1 MSYNTFAEFYDS
13 LTENVNYNN
22 ISLFIDRV
30 LAENSAGRGIL
41 LDLACG
47 TGSLS
52 ILMSNLG
59 FDVIGVDVSY
69 EMLTKAMQK
78 NYDSKE
84 KILFLCQPMQKLD
97 LYGTVDCVVC
107 VLDSLN
113 HINKKDLRETFKRV
127 SMFLNPGGYFI
138 FDFNTEYKHKQIL
151 ANNTFVY
158 DCEDIYCVWQ
168 NSLKA
173 DKVDISLDFFKKEKD
188 VYHRSEESFSE
199 YTHTEKDI
207 KEIISQNRLE
217 IINCYDDYSFEQPN
231 SQTQRIVYVTRKV

>member
-173 DKVDISLDFFKKEKD
+173 DKVDISLDFFKKEKGA
-188 VYHRSEESFSE
+188 YYRSEESFSE
-199 YTHTEKDI
+199 YTYAEKDI
-207 KEIISQNRLE
+207 KDIIFQSGLE
-217 IINCYDDYSFEQPN
+217 IINCYDDYSFNQPN
-231 SQTQRIVYVTRKV
+231 LQTQRIVYVTRKV